1 MSLESKAIM
10 SWAPKSEACS
20 LELTSNTCISREAR
34 LEVSFG
40 FKGTGHAAEL
50 KAIVLVSPM
59 KI

>member
-1 MSLESKAIM
+1 M

-20 LELTSNTCISREAR
+20 LEPNSNACISREAR
-34 LEVSFG
+34 FEVSYG

-59 KI
+59 QP